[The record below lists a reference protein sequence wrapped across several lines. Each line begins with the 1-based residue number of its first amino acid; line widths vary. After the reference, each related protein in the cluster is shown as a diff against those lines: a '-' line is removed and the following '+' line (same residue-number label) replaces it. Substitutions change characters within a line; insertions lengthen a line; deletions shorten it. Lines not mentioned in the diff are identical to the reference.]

1 MANNERQP
9 EQLERLLCAVYRA
22 RSGPELGPAWRQG
35 VIRHIRSLTG
45 PAATERL
52 GFGLDQLVWR
62 TATLAAVLAVV
73 AALSVGVLVWTTQE
87 TETLLG
93 EEFEIAALFND

>member
-1 MANNERQP
+1 MPNDEKNP
-9 EQLERLLCAVYRA
+9 EHLERLLSAVHRA

-45 PAATERL
+45 PAVTERL

-62 TATLAAVLAVV
+62 TATLAAALAVV
-73 AALSVGVLVWTTQE
+73 AALSVGALVWTTQE
-87 TETLLG
+87 SETVLG